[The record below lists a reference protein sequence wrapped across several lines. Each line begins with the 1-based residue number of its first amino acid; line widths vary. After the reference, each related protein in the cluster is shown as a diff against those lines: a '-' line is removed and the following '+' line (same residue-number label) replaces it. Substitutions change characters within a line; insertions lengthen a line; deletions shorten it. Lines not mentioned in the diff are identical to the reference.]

1 MATTLKEKLEL
12 VGKMVKRIRILMR
25 LINKDGNSILVF
37 PSILS
42 GYDGI
47 DSYATLGVSVCF
59 FAEMSEKDTKH
70 WNHTR
75 KSPEW
80 LNADSTA
87 LDASYSRL
95 WFHSEGYTPLGVVSE
110 GGCDGLKQMT
120 DLRSTDWTLA
130 PESIEQY
137 TAYQRR
143 LERNIDV
150 LCNQ

>member
-12 VGKMVKRIRILMR
+12 VDKMVKRIGIPMR

-47 DSYATLGVSVCF
+47 DSYAILGVTVCF

-87 LDASYSRL
+87 LSESYKRL
-95 WFHSEGYTPLGVVSE
+95 WFRSKDYMPAGAVGEGLYDLN
-110 GGCDGLKQMT
+110 QMT
-120 DLRSTDWTLA
+120 VIQATDWTLA

-137 TAYQRR
+137 AAYQRR

>member
-12 VGKMVKRIRILMR
+12 VGKMVKRIGIPMR
-25 LINKDGNSILVF
+25 LINKSGNSILIF

-47 DSYATLGVSVCF
+47 DSYAKLRVDIFF
-59 FAEMSEKDTKH
+59 FAEMSEKDMKR

-80 LNADSTA
+80 LNGASTD
-87 LDASYSRL
+87 LDESYERL
-95 WFHSEGYTPLGVVSE
+95 WFHSKDYTPIGVIGE
-110 GGCDGLKQMT
+110 GMGDLNQMT
-120 DLRSTDWTLA
+120 VMWATDWTLA

-137 TAYQRR
+137 EAYQRR